1 MQYYHQG
8 KRPSESS
15 LFFAGLCTYPIYN
28 GSKDKEKQKQRPFHQ
43 PWIYNSFRT
52 IISSCM
58 NIQMGK
64 SLLLMAFLFC
74 SKASD
79 CFLLTN
85 MKPFLLESLMFLEI
99 GGRRQTLMSFSS
111 TSKPES
117 WQISIKTCS
126 KSFFGLSLEIPDNS
140 VLLLGLGLSFFQ
152 IDDPLFHYRADI
164 FHSCQ
169 FTSKDSICLNS

>member
-1 MQYYHQG
+1 
-8 KRPSESS
+8 
-15 LFFAGLCTYPIYN
+15 
-28 GSKDKEKQKQRPFHQ
+28 
-43 PWIYNSFRT
+43 
-52 IISSCM
+52 
-58 NIQMGK
+58 MGK